1 MAARMLWYS
10 EKIVSVF
17 IIEKEAKLLY
27 KVVMK
32 LLVLRINKCGLSFT
46 KTRWEVV
53 WESDSSEEGRSES
66 QSWVVLAGKGVRTYV
81 ASR

>member
-1 MAARMLWYS
+1 MLRKWCYVVCVTS
-10 EKIVSVF
+10 EAHSWNIISASSCSSSGWQPECCDIQRRLSVF

-46 KTRWEVV
+46 KTR
-53 WESDSSEEGRSES
+53 
-66 QSWVVLAGKGVRTYV
+66 
-81 ASR
+81 